1 MIQTFG
7 ISLVKNGQRDSY
19 ICIRQLNTYSL
30 KISHNWLQQF
40 IKINLPVE
48 ELSVLLTDLGLEVEG
63 TETYESIKGGLQG
76 VVVGEVLSCVQHP
89 NADRLKLTEVNIG
102 TGDNL
107 SIVCG
112 APNVAQGQKVLVA
125 TIGTTLNLF
134 DGSQLKIKKGK
145 IRGEVSE
152 GMICAEDEL
161 GLGEA
166 HDGIMV
172 LEASAKVGTPAAE
185 LFNIEQDV
193 VFEIGLTPNRADAMS
208 HMGVARDLRAVC
220 LLKEIPHE
228 WRFPETSSFH
238 VDNTQRTIP
247 VHVEDEERCTQY
259 YGLTLTEVQIAPSP
273 AWLQNRLKAI
283 GITPKNNVVDITN
296 YVLHEL
302 GQPLHAFDA
311 EKLQG
316 DVHVKTCAEK
326 TKFTTL
332 DEVERELSGEDLMIC
347 DSEKAHCIA
356 GVFGGTDSGVTDQ
369 TTTVFL
375 ESAYFDPVSIRKT
388 AKRHNLNTDASFR
401 FERGIDPEI
410 GITALKRA
418 AILIRDVA
426 GATISSEIQEV
437 RKPLQD
443 AVQVFLSFEQLEKT
457 IGQALEEKHLNTI
470 LNALEMEINNV
481 SETGI
486 AMTVPRYR
494 VDVTRP
500 ADVIEE
506 ILRVYGYNNLD
517 DRPLRYEAK
526 PPYSW
531 KDDYKLEGAVAQ
543 KLTGQGFM
551 ETMNNSL
558 TRPEN
563 ATDFHAPVSLLNP
576 LGKELSILRQSLI
589 PNALEV
595 IAFNLN
601 RQNKELKLFE
611 FGNIYGKKDETYVEA
626 KRLSLAITGIPF
638 RAHWDLTNSPD
649 SFFYGKGVL
658 HDLFSSLGYDALEF
672 VETSH
677 PQFDLCFEL
686 QYKKRSFGLFGLI
699 GTALTETYGI
709 DQEVYLTELDWNAL
723 SQHAYKQPLHYQEV
737 AKFPQMRRDF
747 ALLLDQEVSF
757 EALKT
762 IALNTER
769 KILISVQLFD
779 VYEGKNLPKGKK
791 SYGISFTFQ
800 DKNKT
805 LTDKQV
811 DKIMEKLQQNFSKE
825 LKAELR

>member
-1 MIQTFG
+1 
-7 ISLVKNGQRDSY
+7 
-19 ICIRQLNTYSL
+19 
-30 KISHNWLQQF
+30 
-40 IKINLPVE
+40 
-48 ELSVLLTDLGLEVEG
+48 
-63 TETYESIKGGLQG
+63 
-76 VVVGEVLSCVQHP
+76 
-89 NADRLKLTEVNIG
+89 
-102 TGDNL
+102 
-107 SIVCG
+107 
-112 APNVAQGQKVLVA
+112 
-125 TIGTTLNLF
+125 
-134 DGSQLKIKKGK
+134 
-145 IRGEVSE
+145 
-152 GMICAEDEL
+152 
-161 GLGEA
+161 
-166 HDGIMV
+166 
-172 LEASAKVGTPAAE
+172 
-185 LFNIEQDV
+185 
-193 VFEIGLTPNRADAMS
+193 
-208 HMGVARDLRAVC
+208 
-220 LLKEIPHE
+220 
-228 WRFPETSSFH
+228 
-238 VDNTQRTIP
+238 
-247 VHVEDEERCTQY
+247 
-259 YGLTLTEVQIAPSP
+259 
-273 AWLQNRLKAI
+273 
-283 GITPKNNVVDITN
+283 
-296 YVLHEL
+296 
-302 GQPLHAFDA
+302 
-311 EKLQG
+311 
-316 DVHVKTCAEK
+316 
-326 TKFTTL
+326 
-332 DEVERELSGEDLMIC
+332 
-347 DSEKAHCIA
+347 
-356 GVFGGTDSGVTDQ
+356 
-369 TTTVFL
+369 
-375 ESAYFDPVSIRKT
+375 
-388 AKRHNLNTDASFR
+388 
-401 FERGIDPEI
+401 
-410 GITALKRA
+410 
-418 AILIRDVA
+418 
-426 GATISSEIQEV
+426 
-437 RKPLQD
+437 
-443 AVQVFLSFEQLEKT
+443 
-457 IGQALEEKHLNTI
+457 
-470 LNALEMEINNV
+470 MEINNV

-517 DRPLRYEAK
+517 DRPLRYGAK

-626 KRLSLAITGIPF
+626 KRLSLAITGVPF
-638 RAHWDLTNSPD
+638 RTHWDLTNSPD

-709 DQEVYLTELDWNAL
+709 DQEVYLAELDWNAL
-723 SQHAYKQPLHYQEV
+723 SQQAYKQPLHYQEV

-769 KILISVQLFD
+769 KILTSVQLFD